1 MDHWSLFTVLVS
13 VAVDNDLSCYQCTSS
28 SLAECR
34 KEEYLKPCPN
44 DFAVDTCQSVINK
57 RCECKQ
63 AEQWDKL

>member
-1 MDHWSLFTVLVS
+1 MS

-34 KEEYLKPCPN
+34 KEEYLRPCPN

-63 AEQWDKL
+63 AEL